1 MRTIKSLLLVCGFA
15 LIAQLG
21 FGQISGTKHDFSAAA
36 WNATT
41 EICIVCHTPH
51 NADITVA
58 EAPLWN
64 HETTATATFTLYNTG
79 TFNGSGTIGQPDGS
93 SKLCLSCHDGIT
105 AVDAYGTVGGVP
117 VTTGQNMT
125 TLIPGSDAGFG
136 TDLTN
141 DHPISFTYNTALATA
156 DGELYDP
163 ATQPALG
170 GTIDTKML
178 FAGQME
184 CASCHDVHNKAVAG
198 TKMLHI
204 DNAGSQ
210 LCLTCHNK

>member
-1 MRTIKSLLLVCGFA
+1 MKTIKNLLLVCGFA

-51 NADITVA
+51 NADNTVA

-93 SKLCLSCHDGIT
+93 SKLCLSCHDG
-105 AVDAYGTVGGVP
+105 TVALENFGNT
-117 VTTGQNMT
+117 TTGTNF
-125 TLIPGSDAGFG
+125 IPANANFG
-136 TDLTN
+136 TDLSN
-141 DHPISFTYNTALATA
+141 DHPISFTYDAALVAA
-156 DGELYDP
+156 DGELF
-163 ATQPALG
+163 ATTTASGLG
-170 GTIDTKML
+170 SDIATDML
-178 FAGQME
+178 FAGKVQ
-184 CASCHDVHNKAVAG
+184 CASCHDVHG
-198 TKMLHI
+198 TGIPNLLLKS
-204 DNAGSQ
+204 NAGSA